1 MSSAPPSPFT
11 SEPVLEVAAADGATL
26 AVFGVRAAGADAT
39 SSPPPGSPSRLPLL
53 LIHGAGADHTTFRVV
68 GPILARSRRVFAV
81 DRRGRGASTD
91 GSGYAIEREFRDV
104 LAVARAI
111 AEAEASDGGVDLV
124 GHSYGGRCA
133 LGAVTFDGG
142 GEAASGDS
150 GISSGP
156 RRPIASSAPR
166 AIRRVV
172 AYEGAPVP
180 PAESYRPPGLLDE
193 MRRRLAA
200 GEPAAA
206 LDAFLSAVVG
216 MSPEAL
222 DAYHR
227 EPVWPARVAATHT
240 IVREVEAESSTAAS
254 LDALAHVDVPVLL
267 ILGSAS
273 RDPFR
278 IGTDALAARL
288 PTARVVVIE
297 GAAHAAH
304 HTHPDAFVAVVES
317 FLDA

>member
-11 SEPVLEVAAADGATL
+11 SEPVLEVVPGDGARL
-26 AVFGVRAAGADAT
+26 AVFEVPRSGAEPTSTAPDTA
-39 SSPPPGSPSRLPLL
+39 SSPGASRPPLL

-68 GPILARSRRVFAV
+68 GPPFARSRRVFAV

-91 GSGYAIEREFRDV
+91 APGYTIEREFEDV
-104 LAVARAI
+104 LAVAGSI
-111 AEAEASDGGVDLV
+111 AEATGAGGGIDLV

-133 LGAVTFDGG
+133 LGAATMSPHHG
-142 GEAASGDS
+142 
-150 GISSGP
+150 
-156 RRPIASSAPR
+156 RRPEGTPNP
-166 AIRRVV
+166 IRRAV

-180 PAESYRPPGLLDE
+180 PTQSYRPPGLLDE
-193 MRRRLAA
+193 MRRLLSA

-222 DAYHR
+222 DAYHH
-227 EPVWPARVAATHT
+227 EPVWPARVAAAHT
-240 IVREVEAESSTAAS
+240 IVREVEAESSPAAS
-254 LDALAHVDVPVLL
+254 LDALASVDLPVLL

-273 RDPFR
+273 RAPFR

-304 HTHPDAFVAVVES
+304 HTHPEVFVAVVES